1 MAQNSL
7 TKLTV
12 GQPTSVRHQHTL
24 VLESFLGRRLLMSK
38 LIADLVTPEPAPAAL
53 IQKHGPQ
60 FVQEPVTDGPG
71 ARS

>member
-53 IQKHGPQ
+53 IQKPQ